1 MYKRVFDRLPDNYS
15 RRDQVNNKGLHKI
28 IYSEVEEL
36 FEVFNAIKFFRNI
49 DNAYGKTLD
58 YIGSN
63 VQQLRDINQGDDQY
77 RLMIKTKIIA
87 NLSQGD
93 IETINTVATAL
104 IGDNLI
110 KVKETWSDPIYN
122 DDIAGLVLEI
132 DSKTP
137 RVPRAISQV
146 KAAGVKLYYE
156 LMYATDY
163 LNVSAREIGYKAR
176 YPMAGMAITESKKV
190 DGNRNMLN
198 ISESYFKVK
207 NNYLMAGQVSTAAV
221 KNSIEREQIDI
232 KLKAAEGGIKFQMAG
247 MAIAGG
253 AL

>member
-28 IYSEVEEL
+28 VYSELEEI
-36 FEVFNAIKFFRNI
+36 FEVFNDIKFFRNI

-63 VQQLRDINQGDDQY
+63 VQQLRDINQDDDQY

-110 KVKETWSDPIYN
+110 KIKETWSDPIYN

-156 LMYATDY
+156 MMYATDY
-163 LNVSAREIGYKAR
+163 LNISAREIGYKAR
-176 YPMAGMAITESKKV
+176 YPMAGLVITESKKV
-190 DGNRNMLN
+190 DGNRNELN

-207 NNYLMAGQVSTAAV
+207 NKYLMAGQVSTAAV

-232 KLKAAEGGIKFQMAG
+232 KIKAAEGGIKYQMAG

>member
-15 RRDQVNNKGLHKI
+15 RRDQVNNEGLHRI
-28 IYSEVEEL
+28 VYSEMEEL
-36 FEVFNAIKFFRNI
+36 FEVFNAIKFFRNL

-58 YIGSN
+58 YIGTN
-63 VQQLRDINQGDDQY
+63 VQQLRDINQDDEQY

-110 KVKETWSDPIYN
+110 KIKETWSDPIYN

-137 RVPRAISQV
+137 RVPRAISNV

-156 LMYATDY
+156 MLYSTDY
-163 LNVSAREIGYKAR
+163 LNVAIGEISYGAR
-176 YPMAGMAITESKKV
+176 YPMAGLTTTEGKKV
-190 DGNRNMLN
+190 DGNRNRLSIN
-198 ISESYFKVK
+198 ESYFKVR
-207 NNYLMAGQVSTAAV
+207 NSYLMAGQNSTAAV
-221 KNSIEREQIDI
+221 KNTIVRE
-232 KLKAAEGGIKFQMAG
+232 KLDLRLRAADGGVKYQMAG

>member
-1 MYKRVFDRLPDNYS
+1 MRKPKTKDLYYVIFGGIMDIDTTINSIRDS
-15 RRDQVNNKGLHKI
+15 RD
-28 IYSEVEEL
+28 
-36 FEVFNAIKFFRNI
+36 I
-49 DNAYGKTLD
+49 DKATGITLD
-58 YIGSN
+58 LIGGN
-63 VQQLRDINQGDDQY
+63 VGQY
-77 RLMIKTKIIA
+77 RQGEDDDLYRLLIKTRIIA
-87 NLSQGD
+87 NLSNGD
-93 IETINTVATAL
+93 IPTINNVLSAVLKEVFIGVQEAWHGDGYNEPASIKLKLSKDASQLPFEL
-104 IGDNLI
+104 ID
-110 KVKETWSDPIYN
+110 
-122 DDIAGLVLEI
+122 
-132 DSKTP
+132 
-137 RVPRAISQV
+137 RVR
-146 KAAGVKLYYE
+146 AAGVKLYYE
-156 LMYATDY
+156 MMYATDY

-176 YPMAGMAITESKKV
+176 YPMAGMTITESKKV